1 MMQQGQYHGNKLF
14 MQLEDW
20 VIDILMSDELTKT
33 DHRLF
38 WYLFK
43 LERWG
48 DRFVDLPS
56 QSEIALALGVS
67 RQEINQSQ
75 AKLQKLGLWDFKT
88 TGWKARNLVGPKSDM
103 ISEKTETDIYK
114 ECAHADQTNKTNKDF
129 LQMEE
134 ESATAVEAG
143 VIEVEHLKEVGFTP
157 LVERQVLEHKS
168 AEEPKNLGQDGF
180 STNPQILKEIE
191 RIVYDWRQ
199 RPWMESPNTFKPE
212 IVKAVWQC
220 NTQWYSLEGSKTPNL
235 KKIGDRLRKL
245 DGQLKKLDSGAIE
258 AYSELQNYWTTVQA
272 ITNPEIEQAFNQAA
286 IRQKQQ
292 QTCTSIEQA
301 LDRPEGGI
309 F

>member
-1 MMQQGQYHGNKLF
+1 

-20 VIDILMSDELTKT
+20 VVDILISDELSKT

-43 LERWG
+43 LERLG
-48 DRFVDLPS
+48 DRFVDLLS

-67 RQEINQSQ
+67 RQSINQSQ
-75 AKLQKLGLWDFKT
+75 AKLQQLGLWDFKIS
-88 TGWKARNLVGPKSDM
+88 GWKALNLAGPTSYTV
-103 ISEKTETDIYK
+103 SEKTE
-114 ECAHADQTNKTNKDF
+114 
-129 LQMEE
+129 
-134 ESATAVEAG
+134 SATASLAE
-143 VIEVEHLKEVGFTP
+143 VIEVGIVEEEVTFTP
-157 LVERQVLEHKS
+157 LVEQQKIGHKS
-168 AEEPKNLGQDGF
+168 ASEPKNFGETVEGEPRQDGF
-180 STNPQILKEIE
+180 KAADLQILKEIE
-191 RIVYDWRQ
+191 RIAYDWRK

-212 IVKAVWQC
+212 IVQAVWQC

-258 AYSELQNYWTTVQA
+258 AYSELQNYWTTAQA

-292 QTCTSIEQA
+292 QTRSSIEQA
-301 LDRPEGGI
+301 LNRPEGGI

>member
-1 MMQQGQYHGNKLF
+1 

-20 VIDILMSDELTKT
+20 VVDILISDELSKT

-43 LERWG
+43 LERLG
-48 DRFVDLPS
+48 DRFVDLLS

-67 RQEINQSQ
+67 RQSINQSQ
-75 AKLQKLGLWDFKT
+75 AKLQQLGLWDFKIS
-88 TGWKARNLVGPKSDM
+88 GWKALNLAGPTSYTV
-103 ISEKTETDIYK
+103 SEKTE
-114 ECAHADQTNKTNKDF
+114 
-129 LQMEE
+129 
-134 ESATAVEAG
+134 SATASLAE
-143 VIEVEHLKEVGFTP
+143 VIEVGIVEEEVTFTP
-157 LVERQVLEHKS
+157 LFEQQKIGHKS
-168 AEEPKNLGQDGF
+168 ASEPKNFGETVEGEPRQDGF
-180 STNPQILKEIE
+180 KAADLQILKEIE
-191 RIVYDWRQ
+191 RIAYDWRK

-212 IVKAVWQC
+212 IVQAVWQC

-258 AYSELQNYWTTVQA
+258 AYSELQNYWTTAQA

-292 QTCTSIEQA
+292 QTRSSIEQA
-301 LDRPEGGI
+301 LNRPEGGI

>member
-1 MMQQGQYHGNKLF
+1 

-20 VIDILMSDELTKT
+20 VVDILMSDELTKT

-43 LERWG
+43 LERLG

-56 QSEIALALGVS
+56 QSEIALALGVT
-67 RQEINQSQ
+67 RQTINQSQ
-75 AKLQKLGLWDFKT
+75 AKLQELGLWDFKI
-88 TGWKARNLVGPKSDM
+88 TGWKALNLVGPNSYT
-103 ISEKTETDIYK
+103 ISEKTE
-114 ECAHADQTNKTNKDF
+114 
-129 LQMEE
+129 
-134 ESATAVEAG
+134 SATASLAEVVEVG
-143 VIEVEHLKEVGFTP
+143 IVEEELGFTP
-157 LVERQVLEHKS
+157 LVERQKLGHKS
-168 AEEPKNLGQDGF
+168 AEELPSNSRLPSNCRQDGF
-180 STNPQILKEIE
+180 KAADLQILKEIE
-191 RIVYDWRQ
+191 RIAYDWRK

-212 IVKAVWQC
+212 IVQAVWQC

-258 AYSELQNYWTTVQA
+258 AYSELQNYWNTAQA

-292 QTCTSIEQA
+292 QTRSSIEQA
-301 LDRPEGGI
+301 LNRPEGDI

>member
-1 MMQQGQYHGNKLF
+1 

-20 VIDILMSDELTKT
+20 VVDILMSDEVTKT

-48 DRFVDLPS
+48 DRFVELPS
-56 QSEIALALGVS
+56 QSEIALELGVS

-88 TGWKARNLVGPKSDM
+88 TGWKARNLVGPKSDR
-103 ISEKTETDIYK
+103 ISEKTDAESEKTETDIYK
-114 ECAHADQTNKTNKDF
+114 ECAHADQTNKDS
-129 LQMEE
+129 LQIEE
-134 ESATAVEAG
+134 ESAAAVEAG
-143 VIEVEHLKEVGFTP
+143 VIEVEHLEEVGFTS
-157 LVERQVLEHKS
+157 LVEPQVLGHKS

-180 STNPQILKEIE
+180 SANPQILKEIE
-191 RIVYDWRQ
+191 RIVYDWRK

-212 IVKAVWQC
+212 IVQAVWQC

-258 AYSELQNYWTTVQA
+258 AYSELQNYWTTAQA